1 MTQKQAETQ
10 ISALFDRLFAAWS
23 AGDAKAFA
31 GCFTENADYVTFF
44 GQHLKGREEVESSH
58 RQLFDGVLK
67 GTQMQGNISAIRFL
81 NDQTAI
87 VHCIGNTKKRQQKNY
102 SKNRESINTNVVILQ
117 DGEWK
122 ITAFHNCRIK
132 NFNFIVRW
140 LMNRS
145 SK

>member
-1 MTQKQAETQ
+1 MVQQKVEAQ

-23 AGDAKAFA
+23 DGDGKAFA
-31 GCFTENADYVTFF
+31 ACFTEDADYVAFY
-44 GQHLKGREEVESSH
+44 GQHLKGRQEVESSH
-58 RQLFDGVLK
+58 QEWFNGVLK

-81 NDQTAI
+81 NDHTAI

-102 SKNRESINTNVVILQ
+102 PRNRESINTNLVVLQ

-132 NFNFIVRW
+132 EFNFLIKW
-140 LMNRS
+140 LMKRS

>member
-1 MTQKQAETQ
+1 MAGKQAKAQ
-10 ISALFDRLFAAWS
+10 IDALFGRLYDAWS

-31 GCFTENADYVTFF
+31 ACFTEDADYVTFF
-44 GQHLKGREEVESSH
+44 GQHVKGRQEVESSH
-58 RQLFDGVLK
+58 RQLFNGVLK
-67 GTQMQGNISAIRFL
+67 GTQMQGRISAIRFL
-81 NDQTAI
+81 NDHTAI

-102 SKNRESINTNVVILQ
+102 PKNRESINTNVVILQ

-132 NFNFIVRW
+132 NFNFIVKW